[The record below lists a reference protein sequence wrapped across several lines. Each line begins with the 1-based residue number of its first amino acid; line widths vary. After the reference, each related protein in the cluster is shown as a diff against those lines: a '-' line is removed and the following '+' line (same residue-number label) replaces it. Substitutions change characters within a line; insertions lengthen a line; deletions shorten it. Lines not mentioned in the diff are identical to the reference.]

1 MACSPIAQRLASP
14 PLQLFVWLVGAA
26 FSLAGALTIAE
37 LGAALPR
44 AGGMF
49 VYLSEAYGP
58 LWGFLYG
65 WAECTVILGAG
76 NAAVAVLFAAYLG
89 HFVPLGPL
97 GIRLCAVGC
106 IGGLTLLNVLGVRE
120 GVFAQNLMTLAKMGL
135 CAALAAVAVGSR
147 VGAWSHLAPTR
158 AGVAAGA
165 GMVSSSAFAAALLQ
179 PLWSFDG
186 WVYAGCVGSEIKRP
200 GRNLPLATIGSVL
213 IVTALYLAL
222 NAAYLFVLGTGGV
235 ARSSLVAADTA
246 AAVLGSAGAGL
257 ASLLVMLAVLGSLNG
272 GVITGPRVL
281 YAMAREGL
289 FFRVAERVHPRFATP
304 AVALLVLGVWS
315 AAL

>member
-1 MACSPIAQRLASP
+1 HAVGLARGQHLLGLVHQQPAGQARPRPRVSTQPLFAQRPLGGREPSAPSLIGDAVALAQLCLGGLDQSHALSGWYPIWQDARGGAPPLARAARRDHDQRGPDHRLGGVHGRLPIAQLLASP
-14 PLQLFVWLVGAA
+14 PLQLFVWLVAAA

-97 GIRLCAVGC
+97 GIKLCAIGC

-135 CAALAAVAVGSR
+135 CAALAAVAFGSR

-200 GRNLPLATIGSVL
+200 GRHLP
-213 IVTALYLAL
+213 
-222 NAAYLFVLGTGGV
+222 
-235 ARSSLVAADTA
+235 
-246 AAVLGSAGAGL
+246 
-257 ASLLVMLAVLGSLNG
+257 
-272 GVITGPRVL
+272 
-281 YAMAREGL
+281 
-289 FFRVAERVHPRFATP
+289 
-304 AVALLVLGVWS
+304 
-315 AAL
+315 